1 MKAQLPM
8 DWSTSDAPLVAIRA
22 VHLASTAMLAGNIL
36 FQVSVA
42 GPASRELA
50 GVAERARI
58 RALRI
63 SWGCL
68 AIAVISG
75 GIWLA
80 LQAVSMSGMPLGEAL
95 NPDVLSTVV
104 NETQFGRVAALR
116 ACTAVCL
123 AICLICDRAAIARWL
138 GLAASLAFAAM
149 LAWTGHAG
157 ATFGIVGY
165 LHLAAD
171 ALHILAAAGWIGG
184 LVPLIL
190 FLAAA
195 RYGSSPLLARDAVG
209 RFSTMGIISVAT
221 LILTGVANT
230 VVLVGSVRGLIAT
243 EYGQLLLVKLAVFAF
258 MLTFAAVNR
267 LSLTPRLGKY
277 GDAARASLVRNST
290 IELVLGLVVFAIV
303 GLLGTL
309 HPAIHL
315 AN

>member
-1 MKAQLPM
+1 M
-8 DWSTSDAPLVAIRA
+8 DWSTSDAPLVATRA
-22 VHLASTAMLAGNIL
+22 VHFATTAMMAGNIL
-36 FQVSVA
+36 FQASIA
-42 GPASRELA
+42 EPASRELA
-50 GVAERARI
+50 GAAERVRT
-58 RALRI
+58 RALWI

-75 GIWLA
+75 GIWLT
-80 LQAVSMSGMPLGEAL
+80 LQAVSMSGMPLDEAL
-95 NPDVLSTVV
+95 SPDVLSTVV
-104 NETQFGRVAALR
+104 NETQFGQVAALR

-123 AICLICDRAAIARWL
+123 AICLICNRAAIARWL

-157 ATFGIVGY
+157 STLGIVGY

-171 ALHILAAAGWIGG
+171 ALHILAAAAWIGG

-195 RYGSSPLLARDAVG
+195 RYSSSPSAARDAVG

-230 VVLVGSVRGLIAT
+230 VILVGSVRALIAT
-243 EYGQLLLVKLAVFAF
+243 EYGELLLVKLVVFAF

-267 LSLTPRLGKY
+267 LSLTPRLGKC
-277 GDAARASLVRNST
+277 GDGARASLMRNST
-290 IELVLGLVVFAIV
+290 IELVLGLVIFAIV